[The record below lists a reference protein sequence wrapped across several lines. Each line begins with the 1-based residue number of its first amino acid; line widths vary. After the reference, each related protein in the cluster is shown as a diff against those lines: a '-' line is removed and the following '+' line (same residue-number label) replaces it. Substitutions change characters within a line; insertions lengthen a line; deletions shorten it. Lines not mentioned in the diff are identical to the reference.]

1 MLFKLVLPYAIG
13 ILAAVKCVDLSR
25 IMTDLPSYSIGILI
39 ALFYIVFYLS
49 RILIFAQLFFLCY
62 GFWQAEMTRPERM
75 STHFSQHSS
84 SYFIGV
90 IQNEPQLKSEKLEFV
105 LRIIGN
111 TEGQSLSGNLLTYLY
126 QDTTSALSYQYGDVL
141 LIPNRLQS
149 IPQKRNIH
157 AFDYAQYLR
166 TQEIFH
172 RQYLSKEQ
180 LVRLATGQ
188 GNLIK
193 GQALQIRQQILKKL
207 HTYFPEELYFQ
218 LLSAITIGFK
228 GHIQADTYA
237 LFSQTGTV
245 HILSISGMHIGILFS
260 FIYGLLSYFKYFFS
274 ARYLIAISSFILIW
288 IYIYCS
294 GLAPSAVRAGIML
307 TYFLIIRNLYLH
319 ISSFQSLFAAAFL
332 NLLIFP
338 LDIFHL
344 GFQLSYLAV
353 LGILMMFKMLSY
365 VWIYSNPIQ
374 GYMVLCMF
382 ISLAAQLFSGI
393 LAAYVFGYF
402 PSYFLLANL
411 YALIPIHIILLGG
424 FLLAISPIYEFNLL
438 LAWLLEQQFKWM
450 LYGLEVI
457 QQLPY
462 AVVSVRNMDFI
473 YMLLLYIWIYSVYY
487 VFQKQQSAALIRS
500 LLLYLLLLIYADVRY
515 YTSQKFVGIHYY
527 QLLKE
532 IGLALIYRGQ
542 MILIT
547 TVQEDHFTYKVHM
560 SGDIQR
566 YHLAQHIMLQK
577 NTNYTF
583 RSPYFNIL
591 ILQDIVSPTDILE
604 EKYDFILLYHIKK
617 EDFWNLVDALKSDT
631 ILIDGSY
638 TAAEIQEWT
647 AILTARNQSFLFT
660 DADQTLQL
668 SIVSN

>member
-1 MLFKLVLPYAIG
+1 
-13 ILAAVKCVDLSR
+13 
-25 IMTDLPSYSIGILI
+25 
-39 ALFYIVFYLS
+39 
-49 RILIFAQLFFLCY
+49 
-62 GFWQAEMTRPERM
+62 
-75 STHFSQHSS
+75 
-84 SYFIGV
+84 
-90 IQNEPQLKSEKLEFV
+90 
-105 LRIIGN
+105 
-111 TEGQSLSGNLLTYLY
+111 
-126 QDTTSALSYQYGDVL
+126 
-141 LIPNRLQS
+141 
-149 IPQKRNIH
+149 
-157 AFDYAQYLR
+157 
-166 TQEIFH
+166 
-172 RQYLSKEQ
+172 
-180 LVRLATGQ
+180 
-188 GNLIK
+188 
-193 GQALQIRQQILKKL
+193 
-207 HTYFPEELYFQ
+207 
-218 LLSAITIGFK
+218 
-228 GHIQADTYA
+228 
-237 LFSQTGTV
+237 
-245 HILSISGMHIGILFS
+245 
-260 FIYGLLSYFKYFFS
+260 
-274 ARYLIAISSFILIW
+274 
-288 IYIYCS
+288 
-294 GLAPSAVRAGIML
+294 
-307 TYFLIIRNLYLH
+307 
-319 ISSFQSLFAAAFL
+319 
-332 NLLIFP
+332 
-338 LDIFHL
+338 
-344 GFQLSYLAV
+344 
-353 LGILMMFKMLSY
+353 
-365 VWIYSNPIQ
+365 
-374 GYMVLCMF
+374 
-382 ISLAAQLFSGI
+382 
-393 LAAYVFGYF
+393 
-402 PSYFLLANL
+402 
-411 YALIPIHIILLGG
+411 
-424 FLLAISPIYEFNLL
+424 
-438 LAWLLEQQFKWM
+438 M

-560 SGDIQR
+560 SGDIKR

-647 AILTARNQSFLFT
+647 AILMARNQSFLFT